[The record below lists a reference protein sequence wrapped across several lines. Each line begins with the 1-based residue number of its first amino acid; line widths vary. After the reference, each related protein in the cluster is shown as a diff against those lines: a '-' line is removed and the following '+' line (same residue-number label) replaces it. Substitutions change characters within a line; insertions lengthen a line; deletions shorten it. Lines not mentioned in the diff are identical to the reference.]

1 MTEYISYIQTE
12 KLFQAWPLIQGI
24 KESIE
29 MELEKVEQMR
39 STEEKE
45 EDEYIYTK
53 TIGNKELSD
62 MPKPSGNISDTT
74 GNMAVADIKRIIRK
88 DIQEAR
94 ERLLEEKFYIEMV
107 DDKLNIGFKR
117 LSKVQQRI
125 LTLFY
130 HENKTW
136 AEVLEELKQDK
147 YYLSKHQ
154 AQIKRRHALE
164 KIQQISKITV
174 EMYECVMDL
183 VGVD

>member
-1 MTEYISYIQTE
+1 MQTE
-12 KLFQAWPLIQGI
+12 KLFQVWPTIQGI

-29 MELEKVEQMR
+29 KELELIDQ
-39 STEEKE
+39 TQLE

-53 TIGNKELSD
+53 IVGNKELSD

-88 DIQEAR
+88 DIQETR
-94 ERLLEEKFYIEMV
+94 ERLLEKKFYIEMV

-117 LSKVQQRI
+117 LSKVQQRV

-136 AEVLEELKQDK
+136 AEVLDELKQDK

>member
-29 MELEKVEQMR
+29 KELELINQ
-39 STEEKE
+39 TQLE

-88 DIQEAR
+88 DIQETR

-107 DDKLNIGFKR
+107 DDKLNIAFKR
-117 LSKVQQRI
+117 LSRVQQRV

-136 AEVLEELKQDK
+136 AEVLDELKQDK

-174 EMYECVMDL
+174 EMYEYVMDL